1 MYRSFG
7 GNAAYVGS
15 YLSNVPIGKFIDRCG
30 LALRPEWNNAME
42 GIAEI
47 QVPKGSIMIKGTA
60 KSHGGQWIGGRT
72 QYFTV
77 DKLNRVK

>member
-1 MYRSFG
+1 MYRYFG

-30 LALRPEWNNAME
+30 LALRPKWNNAME
-42 GIAEI
+42 GIVEI

-60 KSHGGQWIGGRT
+60 KSQGGQWIGGRT

>member
-1 MYRSFG
+1 
-7 GNAAYVGS
+7 
-15 YLSNVPIGKFIDRCG
+15 
-30 LALRPEWNNAME
+30 ME

-60 KSHGGQWIGGRT
+60 KSQGGQWIGGRT